1 MHHANLLQQ
10 LQQGCYQDVQDVNL
24 ACLMTIAIEGPELS
38 TIDFKEILDVF
49 KESCNRRIHY
59 NI

>member
-24 ACLMTIAIEGPELS
+24 ARLMRIAIEGPEKFLMFS
-38 TIDFKEILDVF
+38 KNHAI
-49 KESCNRRIHY
+49 
-59 NI
+59 

>member
-1 MHHANLLQQ
+1 MHHANL

-24 ACLMTIAIEGPELS
+24 ARLMTIAHAIEGPELS

-49 KESCNRRIHY
+49 KESCNKRIHY